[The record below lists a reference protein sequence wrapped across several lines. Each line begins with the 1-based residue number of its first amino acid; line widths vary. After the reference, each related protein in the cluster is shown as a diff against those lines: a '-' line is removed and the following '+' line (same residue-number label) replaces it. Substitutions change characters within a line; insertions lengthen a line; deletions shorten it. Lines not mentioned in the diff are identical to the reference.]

1 MNSDT
6 HPEINKWR
14 NARRRKINALLWYRE
29 EYLVVLSQREDY
41 RLLKTAYVTDARL
54 IRVDFT
60 NANLTDTDLTD
71 ANFTGANFEDSVQ
84 TDIPGPEGPEGPQGP
99 LGETGPKGD
108 KGDTGDTGAQGDK
121 GDTGDT
127 GPAGADGAKGDK
139 GDKGDT
145 GDTGPAGADG
155 EDGATG
161 PAGVSGYEYRSAT
174 SSSPASDVTVY
185 CTSGKKVL
193 GGGCLQLFGGGSVL
207 KTSIKSRL
215 VVSVGL

>member
-1 MNSDT
+1 M
-6 HPEINKWR
+6 
-14 NARRRKINALLWYRE
+14 
-29 EYLVVLSQREDY
+29 LSQREDY

-71 ANFTGANFEDSVQ
+71 ANFTGAKLSGANFTGANFEDSVQ
-84 TDIPGPEGPEGPQGP
+84 TDIPEPEGPEGPQGP
-99 LGETGPKGD
+99 QGETGPKGDKGD
-108 KGDTGDTGAQGDK
+108 KGDTGDTGAQ
-121 GDTGDT
+121 
-127 GPAGADGAKGDK
+127 

-185 CTSGKKVL
+185 YTSGKKVL

-207 KTSIKSRL
+207 KTSMPFALATQSPGWWCRWDYSGYSTAYAL
-215 VVSVGL
+215 CANVN